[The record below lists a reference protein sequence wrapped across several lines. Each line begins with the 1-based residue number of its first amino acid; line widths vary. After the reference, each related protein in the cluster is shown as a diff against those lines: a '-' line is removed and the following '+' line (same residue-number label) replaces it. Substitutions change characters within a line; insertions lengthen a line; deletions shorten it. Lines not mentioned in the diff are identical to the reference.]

1 VNRIARLI
9 DHRARALI
17 AVLVPVAFHGA
28 RREGIV
34 EIIRHDLAG
43 RKVELDLGPILGG
56 EIGKAPVE
64 QGFGGRNKLDDDAV
78 VGGQRILDGGKQRG
92 QFHRQQKLAEEALL
106 RAFEA
111 RARRRQ
117 RLTIEGLAFERIGD
131 ARCAKR
137 RLKVAVDDR
146 LSRGSDNAQERG
158 VVAEFPLSGA
168 NLLRIILVANLG
180 GLWTNRGDNHVEVA
194 R

>member
-1 VNRIARLI
+1 
-9 DHRARALI
+9 
-17 AVLVPVAFHGA
+17 
-28 RREGIV
+28 
-34 EIIRHDLAG
+34 
-43 RKVELDLGPILGG
+43 
-56 EIGKAPVE
+56 
-64 QGFGGRNKLDDDAV
+64 V
-78 VGGQRILDGGKQRG
+78 VGGQRILDGGKERG

-117 RLTIEGLAFERIGD
+117 RLTIEGLAFERVGD

>member
-1 VNRIARLI
+1 MAGSSEGSFI
-9 DHRARALI
+9 DSRSWPKKRC
-17 AVLVPVAFHGA
+17 F
-28 RREGIV
+28 
-34 EIIRHDLAG
+34 
-43 RKVELDLGPILGG
+43 EL
-56 EIGKAPVE
+56 
-64 QGFGGRNKLDDDAV
+64 
-78 VGGQRILDGGKQRG
+78 
-92 QFHRQQKLAEEALL
+92 
-106 RAFEA
+106 EA

-117 RLTIEGLAFERIGD
+117 RLAIEGLAFERIGD
-131 ARCAKR
+131 ARCAQR

>member
-34 EIIRHDLAG
+34 EIIGHDLAG

-64 QGFGGRNKLDDDAV
+64 QGFGGRNSWMTTLWSVASASSMAGSSEGSFIDSRSWPKKRCFELSK
-78 VGGQRILDGGKQRG
+78 R
-92 QFHRQQKLAEEALL
+92 E
-106 RAFEA
+106 RAA
-111 RARRRQ
+111 DSA
-117 RLTIEGLAFERIGD
+117 
-131 ARCAKR
+131 
-137 RLKVAVDDR
+137 
-146 LSRGSDNAQERG
+146 
-158 VVAEFPLSGA
+158 
-168 NLLRIILVANLG
+168 
-180 GLWTNRGDNHVEVA
+180 
-194 R
+194 